1 MLRGRL
7 VTTIAHSSG
16 SSRNVY
22 SVLKTQR
29 AFTRL
34 ELLVVILTVAL
45 LVTIGLPALGGSKS
59 RSEQTTCMNNLR
71 LIGRAVHMWGDDH
84 GDRPPW
90 LVPFSDNGLSSL
102 NNVGQPPAWASQ
114 VRNVWLHFAWLSNG
128 LATPKILVCP
138 SDMSARVATS
148 FNVASE
154 GGSLHPNYQ
163 HRACSYFVGLHSP
176 PEAPL
181 ALLSGDRNMQT
192 NFIAACSAFY
202 GMGSF
207 AAMIELAYP
216 NSQWLPGLHGP
227 FGNLLLNDGQVQLT
241 SNDQL
246 NTALRV
252 GNALDMNV
260 GHFLIPQR

>member
-7 VTTIAHSSG
+7 AVTDAYSHHG
-16 SSRNVY
+16 SRDTNSLQK
-22 SVLKTQR
+22 SHR

-34 ELLVVILTVAL
+34 ELLMVILTVGL
-45 LVTIGLPALGGSKS
+45 LATIGLPALGGSKP

-71 LIGRAVHMWGDDH
+71 LIGRAIHMWGDDH

-90 LVPFSDNGLSSL
+90 LVPFSEGGMSSL
-102 NNVGQPPAWASQ
+102 NNVGPIPSWASQ
-114 VRNVWLHFAWLSNG
+114 VRNVWLHFGWVSNE

-138 SDMSARVATS
+138 GDMSARVATS
-148 FNVASE
+148 FAIASE
-154 GGSLHPNYQ
+154 GGFFHPNYQ
-163 HRACSYFVGLHSP
+163 HRACSYFIGLHNP

-192 NFIAACSAFY
+192 NYVAACSAFY
-202 GMGSF
+202 GMGTF
-207 AAMIELAYP
+207 AATIELAYP

-227 FGNLLLNDGQVQLT
+227 LGNLLLNDGQVQLT